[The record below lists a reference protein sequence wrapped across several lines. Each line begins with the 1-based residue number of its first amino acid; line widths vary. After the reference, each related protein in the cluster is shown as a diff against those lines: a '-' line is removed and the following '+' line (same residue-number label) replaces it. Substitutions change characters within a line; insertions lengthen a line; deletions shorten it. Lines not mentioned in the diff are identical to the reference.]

1 MNIFNKKRSFMKK
14 ISLFL
19 SVFCLINLF
28 NCAFVFAKESNKLQI
43 NNVFQ
48 TDKVNIELINNL
60 GTSTEKINVM
70 PGASINMSPRIN
82 NLGASAYVR
91 AKITFTST
99 FEGGE
104 TEKSLISSENLKD
117 VSEKWVYN
125 ENDGYYYYNTIL
137 NPEETSDTIF
147 TDLVVPSDYSYP
159 NSTFEVKIVADAIQS
174 KNFNPDFSSIAP
186 WGNVEIKEYLG
197 NNSYKYEKTDSTI
210 RTFTITYSGSTNEL
224 ISNSSDFFSNIPTL
238 VPGDTYSDSFNI
250 YNRFDK
256 TISIY
261 FTGLPNLEDPER
273 DQIRNE
279 LLGRISLKIFEK
291 DSSNN
296 DTVIFEGNLAEP
308 IDNIIIAALKANE
321 SKDIY
326 FTIHFDENAN
336 NDFTELDSLVSW
348 YFTAKYSETEEPVVD
363 PDKPDVNPDTPGEKT
378 DNPEKP
384 STPIL
389 PGQSGPHTGV
399 ENIAKMVWMKLSIF
413 AFLAVVSGLSS
424 LYIRKRLKTVDDK
437 V

>member
-1 MNIFNKKRSFMKK
+1 MKK

-28 NCAFVFAKESNKLQI
+28 NCAAVFAKESNKLQI
-43 NNVFQ
+43 DNVFQ

-60 GTSTEKINVM
+60 GTNTEKTAVI

-99 FEGGE
+99 IKDEK
-104 TEKSLISSENLKD
+104 TEKSLITSENLKD

-125 ENDGYYYYNTIL
+125 ENDGYYYYNSIL
-137 NPEETSDTIF
+137 NPEETSDVMF

-174 KNFNPDFSSIAP
+174 KNFTPDFGSIAP
-186 WGNVEIKEYLG
+186 WGNIEIKEYLG
-197 NNSYKYEKTDSTI
+197 NNSYKYEKTDSTVK
-210 RTFTITYSGSTNEL
+210 TFTITYSGSTNEL
-224 ISNSSDFFSNIPTL
+224 ISNSSDFFSNIPAL
-238 VPGDTYSDSFNI
+238 VPGDTYSNSFNI
-250 YNRFDK
+250 YNKFDK
-256 TISIY
+256 TIFVY
-261 FTGLPNLEDPER
+261 FTGLPNLEDPEK

-279 LLGRISLKIFEK
+279 LLGHINLKIFEK

-296 DTVIFEGNLAEP
+296 ETVIFEGNLAEP
-308 IDNIIIAALKANE
+308 IDNIIIAALEANE

-326 FTIHFDENAN
+326 FNIHFDENAD
-336 NDFTELDSLVSW
+336 NDFTDLDNLVYW
-348 YFTAKYSETEEPVVD
+348 YFTAKYSDTDKPVVD
-363 PDKPDVNPDTPGEKT
+363 PDKPDVNPDKPG
-378 DNPEKP
+378 DNPNTP
-384 STPIL
+384 SDNPTL
-389 PGQSGPHTGV
+389 PDQNGPHTGV
-399 ENIAKMVWMKLSIF
+399 DNIRVKVSVKLSIF
-413 AFLAVVSGLSS
+413 AVLAVLSGFGS
-424 LYIRKRLKTVDDK
+424 LFIRKRLKTVDDR